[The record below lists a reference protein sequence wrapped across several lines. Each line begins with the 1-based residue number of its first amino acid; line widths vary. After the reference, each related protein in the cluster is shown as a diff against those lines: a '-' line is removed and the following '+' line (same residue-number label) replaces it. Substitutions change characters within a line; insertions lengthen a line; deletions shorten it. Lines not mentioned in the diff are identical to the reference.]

1 MILISFSVLDIYKE
15 YTMDTDFS
23 KNKLDYKIKVKNTNI
38 EPLTEEYL
46 MQVCKKLSTSTPE
59 ELQAQ
64 AERKKKISRNID
76 FFMHLPKNAVLDNF
90 SKEEIMC
97 LSYIVGQAATG
108 NLIIVKQQGI
118 KTMEKAVEYIDCQCA
133 LEDSFYNHILSIYCE
148 FL

>member
-1 MILISFSVLDIYKE
+1 MNDNIG
-15 YTMDTDFS
+15 
-23 KNKLDYKIKVKNTNI
+23 KNELDYKIKVNNSYT

-46 MQVCKKLSTSTPE
+46 MQVSKKLFTSTPE

-64 AERKKKISRNID
+64 AERRKKISRNID

-90 SKEEIMC
+90 SKEEITT
-97 LSYIVGQAATG
+97 LFYIVGQAATG
-108 NLIIVKQQGI
+108 NLPIVGQQGI

-133 LEDSFYNHILSIYCE
+133 LKDSFYNHVLSVYCD

>member
-1 MILISFSVLDIYKE
+1 MNDNIDE
-15 YTMDTDFS
+15 
-23 KNKLDYKIKVKNTNI
+23 NELDYKIKIKNTYT

-46 MQVCKKLSTSTPE
+46 MQVCKKLFTSTPE

-76 FFMHLPKNAVLDNF
+76 FFMHLPKNAVLENF
-90 SKEEIMC
+90 SKEEVMC

-108 NLIIVKQQGI
+108 NLPIVGQQGI

-133 LEDSFYNHILSIYCE
+133 LADSFYSYVVSIYCE
-148 FL
+148 FLYRM

>member
-1 MILISFSVLDIYKE
+1 MNDNIGE
-15 YTMDTDFS
+15 
-23 KNKLDYKIKVKNTNI
+23 NELDYKIKVNNSYT

-46 MQVCKKLSTSTPE
+46 IQVCKKLFTSTPE

-90 SKEEIMC
+90 SEEEIMC

-108 NLIIVKQQGI
+108 NLPIVGQQSI
-118 KTMEKAVEYIDCQCA
+118 KTMEKAVEYIDCKCS
-133 LEDSFYNHILSIYCE
+133 LKDSFYNHVLSIYCE

>member
-1 MILISFSVLDIYKE
+1 MNDNIGE
-15 YTMDTDFS
+15 
-23 KNKLDYKIKVKNTNI
+23 NGLDYKIKVNNSYT

-46 MQVCKKLSTSTPE
+46 MQVCKKLFTPTPE

-108 NLIIVKQQGI
+108 NLPIVGQQGI
-118 KTMEKAVEYIDCQCA
+118 KTMEKAVEYIDYQCA
-133 LEDSFYNHILSIYCE
+133 LKDSFYNHVLSIYCE

>member
-1 MILISFSVLDIYKE
+1 MNN
-15 YTMDTDFS
+15 DFS
-23 KNKLDYKIKVKNTNI
+23 KKKVDYKIKLKNTYT

-46 MQVCKKLSTSTPE
+46 IQVCKKLFTSTPE

-64 AERKKKISRNID
+64 AEGKKKVSRNID

-90 SKEEIMC
+90 SQKEILI

-108 NLIIVKQQGI
+108 NLPIVGQQGI
-118 KTMEKAVEYIDCQCA
+118 KTMEKAVKYIDCQCP
-133 LEDSFYNHILSIYCE
+133 LKDSFYNHVLSIYCE

>member
-1 MILISFSVLDIYKE
+1 MNDNIGE
-15 YTMDTDFS
+15 
-23 KNKLDYKIKVKNTNI
+23 NELDYKIKVNNSYT

-46 MQVCKKLSTSTPE
+46 MQVCKKLFTSTPE

-76 FFMHLPKNAVLDNF
+76 FFMHLPKNAVLENF

-108 NLIIVKQQGI
+108 NLPIVGQQGI

-133 LEDSFYNHILSIYCE
+133 LKDSFYNHVLSIYCE

>member
-1 MILISFSVLDIYKE
+1 MNDNIDE
-15 YTMDTDFS
+15 
-23 KNKLDYKIKVKNTNI
+23 NELDYKIKIKNTYT

-46 MQVCKKLSTSTPE
+46 MQVCKKLFTSTPE

-90 SKEEIMC
+90 SKEEIMG

-108 NLIIVKQQGI
+108 NLPIVGQQGI
-118 KTMEKAVEYIDCQCA
+118 KTMEKAVEYIDCQCDLA
-133 LEDSFYNHILSIYCE
+133 DSFYSYVLSIYCD

>member
-1 MILISFSVLDIYKE
+1 MNDNISE
-15 YTMDTDFS
+15 
-23 KNKLDYKIKVKNTNI
+23 NELDYKIKVNNSYT

-46 MQVCKKLSTSTPE
+46 MQVCKKLFTSTPE

-108 NLIIVKQQGI
+108 NLPIVGQQGI

-133 LEDSFYNHILSIYCE
+133 LKDSFYNQVLSIYCE

>member
-1 MILISFSVLDIYKE
+1 MNDNIDE
-15 YTMDTDFS
+15 
-23 KNKLDYKIKVKNTNI
+23 NELDYKIKIKNTYT

-46 MQVCKKLSTSTPE
+46 MQVCKKLFTSTLE
-59 ELQAQ
+59 EQQAQ

-108 NLIIVKQQGI
+108 NLPIVGQQGI

-133 LEDSFYNHILSIYCE
+133 LKDSFYNHVLSVYCE

>member
-1 MILISFSVLDIYKE
+1 MNDNIGE
-15 YTMDTDFS
+15 
-23 KNKLDYKIKVKNTNI
+23 NKLDYKIKVNNSYT

-46 MQVCKKLSTSTPE
+46 MQVCKKLFTSTPE

-108 NLIIVKQQGI
+108 NLPIVGQQGI

-133 LEDSFYNHILSIYCE
+133 LKDSFYNHVLSIYCE